1 MGVCTFCPEFKEE
14 AGHPS
19 TGVIK
24 WTWEITCPLTTF
36 LPFPFP
42 PTPSHASF
50 FIFPSIILDPGAY
63 DACLQ
68 LPPCFEAPFSKVSGV
83 RVPPSCWNWWR
94 LVMPSWQQVWRL
106 IGLCVSPLGPDS
118 RRDLSGEWIT
128 PGGQCR
134 VFFPSPFVLRE
145 IKPPER
151 TRRFGV
157 THTVYI
163 DGGPAHPRHGSDYHP
178 DLPMSQ
184 IQPQRKFQVH
194 QRTSLRLSVLDGL
207 NWRV

>member
-1 MGVCTFCPEFKEE
+1 MPPHHIFAF
-14 AGHPS
+14 
-19 TGVIK
+19 
-24 WTWEITCPLTTF
+24 PLSSYSIPCF
-36 LPFPFP
+36 LLLFSP
-42 PTPSHASF
+42 P
-50 FIFPSIILDPGAY
+50 IILDPGAY

-83 RVPPSCWNWWR
+83 RVPPSCWNWWQ

-106 IGLCVSPLGPDS
+106 IGLSVSPSGPDS

-134 VFFPSPFVLRE
+134 FFFPSPFILCE
-145 IKPPER
+145 IRPPER
-151 TRRFGV
+151 TCRFGV
-157 THTVYI
+157 THTVYTVYI
-163 DGGPAHPRHGSDYHP
+163 DGGPAHHRHGPDYHP

-194 QRTSLRLSVLDGL
+194 QRTSLRLLVLDGL